1 MNSDLKKWKVDE
13 LRDALE
19 KRGLDIKG
27 LKVDLVNRL
36 QDAIDDELMGGG
48 IEDLDGVNV
57 PTTTTSTEPT
67 KTSSLDIGISSD
79 PSNTTELNSETKK
92 ANDISLTTEKQ
103 EDTTLE
109 STSNNNSSEEVDSKT
124 AKLMARAAKFGI
136 PFVGSESKNT
146 KTTTT
151 DTTLASSVTSST
163 TQAASLPVLSQ
174 EEIEKRQKRADRFGI
189 EDPVLVAMKR
199 RERFGPVDPKAAR
212 AERFGLNQEKKT
224 TQESSMKNASLLS
237 MTLDEVN
244 LLSKK
249 EKNTSNKTKNTPNK
263 AKNTPNKPN
272 STQKQKPTPKQQPKT
287 TSPAKKPNADVP
299 LKKNQKGRG
308 FQSKFQKQQ
317 GFQIGKRKRMSY

>member
-1 MNSDLKKWKVDE
+1 
-13 LRDALE
+13 
-19 KRGLDIKG
+19 
-27 LKVDLVNRL
+27 
-36 QDAIDDELMGGG
+36 MG
-48 IEDLDGVNV
+48 
-57 PTTTTSTEPT
+57 T

-146 KTTTT
+146 KTTAT

-174 EEIEKRQKRADRFGI
+174 EEIEKRQKRADRLGI

-224 TQESSMKNASLLS
+224 TQESSMENASLLS

-249 EKNTSNKTKNTPNK
+249 EKNTSNKTKNTPNQ
-263 AKNTPNKPN
+263 N

-287 TSPAKKPNADVP
+287 TSPAKKPN
-299 LKKNQKGRG
+299 
-308 FQSKFQKQQ
+308 
-317 GFQIGKRKRMSY
+317 

>member
-1 MNSDLKKWKVDE
+1 
-13 LRDALE
+13 
-19 KRGLDIKG
+19 
-27 LKVDLVNRL
+27 
-36 QDAIDDELMGGG
+36 
-48 IEDLDGVNV
+48 
-57 PTTTTSTEPT
+57 
-67 KTSSLDIGISSD
+67 
-79 PSNTTELNSETKK
+79 
-92 ANDISLTTEKQ
+92 
-103 EDTTLE
+103 
-109 STSNNNSSEEVDSKT
+109 
-124 AKLMARAAKFGI
+124 MARAAKFGI